1 METAPSL
8 GWVWQKY
15 ETDVIA
21 FVSEWY
27 ILSYSAKWLNGL
39 HITKGLP
46 NYQGYKP
53 HQPND
58 EKLVKDIWKLLNE
71 AEIIIGHNLDRF
83 DLRKAQARFAFW
95 GLPPPK
101 PYLTIDT
108 LKIARKHFAFNSN
121 KLDDLGEYLRLGRKV
136 KHQGFE
142 LWEKCMAGDRHAWK
156 KMLSYNRMDVILLER
171 VFNYF
176 KPWINSPKRLL
187 KLLGD

>member
-1 METAPSL
+1 MWE
-8 GWVWQKY
+8 QN
-15 ETDVIA
+15 VIK
-21 FVSEWY
+21 FEKQWY
-27 ILSYSAKWLNGL
+27 ILSFSAKWLGGPQV
-39 HITKGLP
+39 TKGLC
-46 NYQGYKP
+46 NYRGYSRHRDSDKA
-53 HQPND
+53 
-58 EKLVKDIWKLLNE
+58 LVKELHKLFNQADVL
-71 AEIIIGHNLDRF
+71 IGHNLDSF
-83 DLRKAQARFAFW
+83 DRKKIQARFAYH

-101 PYLTIDT
+101 ELLTIDT

-121 KLDDLGEYLRLGRKV
+121 KLDDLGDYLRLGRKV

-142 LWEKCMAGDRHAWK
+142 LWEKCMAGDRRAWK